1 MNVIE
6 TNSLTKIYSSFRKN
20 KVEALNSLSL
30 NISEGT
36 IFGLLGPNG
45 AGKTTLIKILLLRQF
60 VQTFLICFC
69 SLTGLYDRDRLVHE
83 PGGVHHL
90 LAPSWRLL
98 AASCGRVYAYRAL
111 SFFDSTSQIVSLIAA
126 MFTVTWIQRHNELTA
141 LRGGRNLKG
150 PDH

>member
-36 IFGLLGPNG
+36 PGLLGPNG
-45 AGKTTLIKILLLRQF
+45 AGKTTSIKILLLLQF

-69 SLTGLYDRDRLVHE
+69 SPFIDYLSHE

-90 LAPSWRLL
+90 LVRSWGR
-98 AASCGRVYAYRAL
+98 CGRASNLPCTVVLLQLYRDRVGHVHCHDGA
-111 SFFDSTSQIVSLIAA
+111 SQR
-126 MFTVTWIQRHNELTA
+126 TDRE
-141 LRGGRNLKG
+141 
-150 PDH
+150 